1 MTQQGLSVMSNASVA
16 QSINRTN
23 VGQALRIMRREN
35 ALNTTALRAL
45 NTAEVELSLAPWQFD
60 GETLIIE
67 SRTNIGHKYTVT
79 ASGCDASCKARGAH
93 WHQQAY
99 ALLTRAGKLAAQ
111 SIKPKVTDEQYS
123 AVLAA
128 CDNLF

>member
-1 MTQQGLSVMSNASVA
+1 MSNAIVA
-16 QSINRTN
+16 QSISRTSI
-23 VGQALRIMRREN
+23 GHALRLMRREQAHN
-35 ALNTTALRAL
+35 ASALRAL

-60 GETLIIE
+60 GETLVIE

-99 ALLTRAGKLAAQ
+99 ELLTRAGRLAAQ
-111 SIKPKVTDEQYS
+111 PIKPRMSDEAYAR
-123 AVLAA
+123 AVAA
-128 CDNLF
+128 ADELFA